1 MAKNVRVYFYVDM
14 DDNTKSAFAVVPEGK
29 DLRNKESI
37 KEMTNELQ
45 AIGFGNGAVCQHI
58 AESLI
63 YTGQAEVTC
72 TMGRYQFGNESSIML

>member
-1 MAKNVRVYFYVDM
+1 MAKNVRVYFYVDV

-37 KEMTNELQ
+37 EEMSNELQ
-45 AIGFGNGAVCQHI
+45 AIGFGNGEVCNHI

-63 YTGQAEVTC
+63 YTGEAEVTC
-72 TMGRYQFGNESSIML
+72 TMGHYEFGNESSILL